1 MWASEHQ
8 KWAANLQPTLN
19 KVGGE
24 ASLKIVDWL
33 SQILIFFFFEKSFL
47 KKLQNVIE
55 KKCSISKM
63 GIYRYVS

>member
-24 ASLKIVDWL
+24 ASLKIFVTDCL
-33 SQILIFFFFEKSFL
+33 KYFFFFFWKEFFKEAAKRYW
-47 KKLQNVIE
+47 KKVLYQ
-55 KKCSISKM
+55 
-63 GIYRYVS
+63 